1 MKDRFVAWLER
12 NRRTIGY
19 TAGGLNVLAGVNYLF
34 QGHGGMGLLWLMI
47 GIMLMWDTWEFR

>member
-12 NRRTIGY
+12 NRRAIGY

-34 QGHGGMGLLWLMI
+34 QGQTGMGFLWLGI
-47 GIMLMWDTWEFR
+47 GIMLVLDTWEFR